1 MNDIV
6 RKHPDALCEECPL
19 HRDGE
24 FVPSAGPTTAD
35 IVVVGEAPGANESK
49 VGKPF
54 IGESGQLLNAILKH
68 KQIERDNLRVTNAC
82 LCRDSSGATPSAK
95 ALTACRPRLMKEIQQ
110 SGATKVLAL
119 GNSAAQSILDSK
131 LGITRLRLGFGHTN
145 EEELPGV
152 TVYCSYHPAACL
164 RVESFFPTL
173 VSDVGKMSRDANS
186 TLWYEPKWKA
196 YDDPEEALVVLELL
210 QNRPYDRPPVIDI
223 ESDIE
228 KDVSFEQPTRH
239 KMLCIGIGYER
250 GKVVVLGEFA
260 LEDQR
265 VREAFGNY
273 LRSRK
278 IRGQNIK
285 FDVKG
290 MWAYSGYM
298 AEADRDSMLLS
309 YVQDERPGIHS
320 LEYQGVELL
329 GAPDWKHALDKYKV
343 PGRGYGAIVETPEGR
358 QALYYYNALDIHVT
372 DLLIDLHEREIAKLP
387 VAEPIKRLADGKKRS
402 LLDVQTFLLTAGY
415 HLAFTEVNGIGVD
428 LKYNA
433 QLWKEYQEVL
443 QTLRKEI
450 AAAIPSEEWAS
461 FNPNSPIQVKKVIKE
476 EFGMRLPMKLNTKK
490 EFSEAQP
497 LTAKILTPT
506 GWISMGDVQVGDL
519 VIGSNGMP
527 TEVVGISPQ
536 TTEDVYR
543 ITFSDG
549 GSTECTDNHLWTVT
563 HITNNNTKT
572 VPLSWLRQHELRM
585 ANGVWSRY
593 IPYVDAI
600 NFEPKNLHVDPYL
613 MGLLLGDG
621 SFSNYGTI
629 KLTSAD
635 EEILD
640 YVRKEIAQHTLELK
654 HISRYDY
661 RIASPDGNR
670 FANYYNTAIR
680 SYGLEGKR
688 SWEKS
693 VPREYLEGS
702 VEQRLALLQGLMDT
716 DGTVSEARHTSF
728 AVTSKQLALDVQYL
742 VRSLGGW
749 ARLDERPSD
758 KGYRTIYNVSI
769 SMPLGT
775 IPFRLARKDKRCF
788 GRYYVRHRSLQ
799 QIDYTGKKVV
809 QCIKVA
815 AVDGLYVTDDFVI
828 THNTTDKDAL
838 EGLAEKALGTDAEAF
853 FRKMLEHRKEAK
865 QFGTYVKG
873 IRKRTYRGRTN
884 SVFLLHGTTT
894 GRLSSRNPNLQNII
908 RSAKIKRQF
917 VPINK
922 DHVFVQGDFGQ
933 AELRVL
939 CWLAQDEYLRAVFN
953 DPSRDLFDEFTPRLY
968 GDVTGLDKPALK
980 ELRIRVKAYVYGISY
995 GREAR
1000 SIALEFGISVAEA
1013 ERGMK
1018 ALFNVIPQVVSFRE
1032 MVRQMVLNG
1041 EDLVTPFGRH
1051 RRFYLIT
1058 KNNRKDILNEALAFL
1073 PQSTASDTTVD
1084 AVCHLRPRLKGI
1096 GWIRNIVHD
1105 SILAECHVDNVG
1117 RVKALLVEEM
1127 LAAAQ
1132 RVVGGYVAFKV
1143 DTEVGS
1149 SWGDLISD

>member
-6 RKHPDALCEECPL
+6 RKHPNALCEECPL
-19 HRDGE
+19 QLDGE
-24 FVPSAGPTTAD
+24 FVPSAGPAKAD
-35 IVVVGEAPGANESK
+35 LIIVGEAPGANESR

-68 KQIERDNLRVTNAC
+68 KQIERAQLRVTNAC

-95 ALTACRPRLMKEIQQ
+95 ALAACRPRLMKEIKETE
-110 SGATKVLAL
+110 ATKVLAL
-119 GNSAAQSILDSK
+119 GNSAAQSVLDTK

-152 TVYCSYHPAACL
+152 TIYCSYHPAACL

-173 VSDVGKMSRDANS
+173 VTDIGKVSRNADKA
-186 TLWYEPKWKA
+186 LWYEPKWKA
-196 YDDPEEALVVLELL
+196 YDDPEEALLALAAL
-210 QNRPYDRPPVIDI
+210 QDRPYERPPVIDI

-228 KDVSFEQPTRH
+228 KDISFEQPTRH

-265 VREAFGNY
+265 VREAFANY
-273 LRSRK
+273 LRTRK

-290 MWAYSGYM
+290 MWAYTGYM

-329 GAPDWKHALDKYKV
+329 GTPDWKHDLDKYKK

-358 QALYYYNALDIHVT
+358 HALYYYNALDIHVT
-372 DLLIDLHEREIAKLP
+372 DLLIDLHEQEIAKLP

-402 LLDVQTFLLTAGY
+402 LLDLQSFLLVAGY
-415 HLAFTEVNGIGVD
+415 HLAFTEANGIGID

-450 AAAIPSEEWAS
+450 AAAIPSDEWVA
-461 FNPNSPIQVKKVIKE
+461 FNPNSPVQVKKVIKE

-490 EFSEAQP
+490 EFSE
-497 LTAKILTPT
+497 
-506 GWISMGDVQVGDL
+506 
-519 VIGSNGMP
+519 
-527 TEVVGISPQ
+527 
-536 TTEDVYR
+536 
-543 ITFSDG
+543 
-549 GSTECTDNHLWTVT
+549 
-563 HITNNNTKT
+563 
-572 VPLSWLRQHELRM
+572 
-585 ANGVWSRY
+585 
-593 IPYVDAI
+593 
-600 NFEPKNLHVDPYL
+600 
-613 MGLLLGDG
+613 
-621 SFSNYGTI
+621 
-629 KLTSAD
+629 
-635 EEILD
+635 
-640 YVRKEIAQHTLELK
+640 
-654 HISRYDY
+654 
-661 RIASPDGNR
+661 
-670 FANYYNTAIR
+670 
-680 SYGLEGKR
+680 
-688 SWEKS
+688 
-693 VPREYLEGS
+693 
-702 VEQRLALLQGLMDT
+702 
-716 DGTVSEARHTSF
+716 
-728 AVTSKQLALDVQYL
+728 
-742 VRSLGGW
+742 
-749 ARLDERPSD
+749 
-758 KGYRTIYNVSI
+758 
-769 SMPLGT
+769 
-775 IPFRLARKDKRCF
+775 
-788 GRYYVRHRSLQ
+788 
-799 QIDYTGKKVV
+799 
-809 QCIKVA
+809 
-815 AVDGLYVTDDFVI
+815 
-828 THNTTDKDAL
+828 TTDKDAL
-838 EGLAEKALGTDAEAF
+838 EGLAEKALGTEAEAF

-873 IRKRTYRGRTN
+873 IRKRTYKGRTN

-917 VPINK
+917 VPTRK

-939 CWLAQDEYLRAVFN
+939 CWLAEDTYLRDVFN
-953 DPSRDLFDEFTPRLY
+953 DTSRDLFDEFTPRLY
-968 GDVTGLDKPALK
+968 GDVTGLDKAALK

-1000 SIALEFGISVAEA
+1000 SIALEFGTSVAEA

-1032 MVRQMVLNG
+1032 KVRQMVLNG

-1051 RRFYLIT
+1051 RRFHLIT

-1084 AVCHLRPRLKGI
+1084 ALCHLRPRLKGI

-1105 SILAECHVDNVG
+1105 SILAECHQDNVDQ
-1117 RVKALLVEEM
+1117 VKALLEEEM
-1127 LAAAQ
+1127 LAAGQ
-1132 RVVGGYVAFKV
+1132 RVVGDYVRFKV
-1143 DTEVGS
+1143 DTEVGP